1 MRRPAKLDLAM
12 ARYLMAQKAKRK
24 KHFPFVTMLEPLEA
38 CNLHC
43 IGCGRVIEY
52 KDAIHERLS
61 VEESLVAVHAS
72 GAPIVSV
79 SGGEPLL
86 HEQIGEIVRAI
97 TEEKRFVYLCTNG
110 LLLREKLDLFK
121 PSPYLSFVVHLDGTK
136 KIHDYVTR
144 REGTYDE
151 AIAGIREALSRGF
164 RVNTNSTLFHGSDVE
179 DLHTLFA
186 QLTEMG
192 VEGLMVSPGYA
203 YEDVSDRELFLK
215 RQESI
220 AVFRQVLDKSKGFP
234 FYNNPLYLDFLRGER
249 EYDCAAW
256 TTPTYTVRGWRKPCY
271 ILADEHTDDIEELF
285 EPELWERY
293 GPGKDRRCINCM
305 MHSSFEGASIL
316 HAFSHPLDLLTVAR
330 EERKG

>member
-12 ARYLMAQKAKRK
+12 ARYLMVQKARRK

-72 GAPIVSV
+72 GGPIVSV

-121 PSPYLSFVVHLDGTK
+121 PSPYLSFVVHVDGTK

-151 AIAGIREALSRGF
+151 AIAGIREAIARGF

-215 RQESI
+215 RTTTRSTSI
-220 AVFRQVLDKSKGFP
+220 SCVGRGNMIARLGRRRPTRCADGGNPATSWPMSTQTISKSSSSPSCGNDTDP
-234 FYNNPLYLDFLRGER
+234 GGTG
-249 EYDCAAW
+249 AAS
-256 TTPTYTVRGWRKPCY
+256 T
-271 ILADEHTDDIEELF
+271 A
-285 EPELWERY
+285 
-293 GPGKDRRCINCM
+293 
-305 MHSSFEGASIL
+305 
-316 HAFSHPLDLLTVAR
+316 
-330 EERKG
+330 